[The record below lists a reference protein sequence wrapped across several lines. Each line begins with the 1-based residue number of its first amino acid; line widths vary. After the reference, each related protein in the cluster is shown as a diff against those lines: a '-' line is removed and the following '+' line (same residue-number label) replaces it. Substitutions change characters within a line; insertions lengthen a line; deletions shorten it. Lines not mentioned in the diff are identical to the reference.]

1 MENLRNKTIE
11 IDINVKKFI
20 NVTYKQYD
28 ANNVLQIILTN
39 NGKILN
45 YNKYNITLF
54 FELPSG
60 KRFKTRGN
68 VVAEN
73 TIKAI
78 LTSELLN
85 EYGKVKLEIEL
96 IDEEKICTT
105 FTVYINVEKSIV
117 RNNVKT
123 IQEDTMYFNEDGDLV
138 VMIDN
143 EIRIFTPKK

>member
-28 ANNVLQIILTN
+28 ANNILQIILTN

-60 KRFKTRGN
+60 KRFKTKGN
-68 VVAEN
+68 IVEN
-73 TIKAI
+73 AIKAI

-117 RNNVKT
+117 KNNVKT

>member
-1 MENLRNKTIE
+1 MEKLRNKTIE

-28 ANNVLQIILTN
+28 ANNILQIILTN

-60 KRFKTRGN
+60 KRFKTKGHI
-68 VVAEN
+68 VEN
-73 TIKAI
+73 AIKAI

-105 FTVYINVEKSIV
+105 FTVYINVEKSIA

-123 IQEDTMYFNEDGDLV
+123 IQEDTIYFNEDGDLV

-143 EIRIFTPKK
+143 KIRIFTPKK